1 MHHLSVH
8 WTGGE
13 NYVHPCL
20 WQDGLSG
27 QAGGFSSGVGGRH
40 GAHKLDILL
49 ARRSLRVDHA
59 ERRLVLEKRVTD

>member
-1 MHHLSVH
+1 
-8 WTGGE
+8 
-13 NYVHPCL
+13 VHPCL

-49 ARRSLRVDHA
+49 ARRSLRVDRA